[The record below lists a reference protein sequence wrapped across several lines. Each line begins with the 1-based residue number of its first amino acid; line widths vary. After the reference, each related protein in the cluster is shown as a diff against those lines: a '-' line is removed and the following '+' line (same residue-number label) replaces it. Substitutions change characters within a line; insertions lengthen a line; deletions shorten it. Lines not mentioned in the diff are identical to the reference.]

1 MSLLFNTY
9 GIVQLHLNRR
19 RCSGSLVEGMPA
31 WHGARPTE
39 LPGPLCWI
47 RIKISMFS
55 IAHLPHVLSL
65 SPTDAV
71 RAIQRDVMH
80 IWIWHVRVL
89 RCPSVEALHHPMRTP
104 AYVERLTKLRTV
116 PDTHLYLT
124 VFVKQG
130 EKNWNINVV
139 KLPKEKVNSFI
150 NSALLIVSL
159 SREEFLSSQN

>member
-1 MSLLFNTY
+1 MVQDQPSFRAHCAEFESRFQCFQLPIYRTSFRSHQLLY
-9 GIVQLHLNRR
+9 
-19 RCSGSLVEGMPA
+19 
-31 WHGARPTE
+31 
-39 LPGPLCWI
+39 
-47 RIKISMFS
+47 S
-55 IAHLPHVLSL
+55 I
-65 SPTDAV
+65 V
-71 RAIQRDVMH
+71 RATQRDVMQ

>member
-19 RCSGSLVEGMPA
+19 RCSGSLVDGMPA
-31 WHGARPTE
+31 WHVQDQKSFRARTVLNSNQDFNVFNCPFTARPFEVTN
-39 LPGPLCWI
+39 CC
-47 RIKISMFS
+47 
-55 IAHLPHVLSL
+55 
-65 SPTDAV
+65 TV
-71 RAIQRDVMH
+71 RATQRDVMQ

-130 EKNWNINVV
+130 EKNWNITSSNFQKKKSTV
-139 KLPKEKVNSFI
+139 S
-150 NSALLIVSL
+150 STLLS
-159 SREEFLSSQN
+159 